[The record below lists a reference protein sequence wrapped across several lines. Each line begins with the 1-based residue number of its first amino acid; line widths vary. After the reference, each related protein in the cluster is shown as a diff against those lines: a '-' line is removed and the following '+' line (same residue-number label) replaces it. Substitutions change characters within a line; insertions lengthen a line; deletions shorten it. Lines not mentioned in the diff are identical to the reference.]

1 MFECQQDAVNR
12 LLKSNT
18 EFKQLH
24 DQHHELKYKVSK
36 ALSEPNVIGGLEVE
50 QMKKEKLLLKDQMAE
65 ILRGHNR
72 L

>member
-1 MFECQQDAVNR
+1 MFECQQDAVNQ

-24 DQHHELKYKVSK
+24 DQHHELKYKVSE
-36 ALSEPNVIGGLEVE
+36 ALSGPEVMDDLEVE

-65 ILRGHNR
+65 ILRGHDS